1 MATTTIAQLADE
13 LKMPAAMLIEQLTA
27 AGVEKNASEDALTET
42 DKGRLLDYLRKSH
55 GVGASEKKKITLT
68 RKQTSEIK
76 QADSSGKARTI
87 QVEVRKKRV
96 LVQRDP
102 LADLPPQEQDVAPE
116 IAAEPAAA
124 IEVVAEVVA
133 EVVPEIVHV
142 PEPVAPPPVV
152 VDVAVPVAA
161 GPEATAEIAPEP
173 AVVSA
178 APLSVIDEKQ
188 RKIREEESRRH
199 AELRARQL
207 ADHSA
212 RQEREREQA
221 ERERMAVA
229 KVAADKAATEVAAKS
244 ALTAGTLHKPVAKPG
259 EDKKAA
265 KKPAKTAVLGA
276 VAWQGD
282 DAAKKR
288 AIKTRGDV
296 GGASGWRSPKQHR
309 GHSKPAHDDQSAF
322 AAPAESTIREVHVP
336 ETISVGELSHKMSVK
351 AAEVIKTLMKMGQM
365 VTINQVLDQD
375 TAMIVVEEMGHQAIA
390 AKLDDPET
398 FLIQAE
404 AHPDAKPEARAP
416 VVTVMGHVDHGKTS
430 LLDYIRT
437 TRVAAGE
444 SGGITQHIGAYHVET
459 AKGMVTF
466 LDTPG
471 HEAFTAMRA
480 RGAKATDIV
489 ILVVAAD
496 DGVMP
501 QTREA
506 IAHAKAAGVP
516 IVVAINKI
524 DKPEANPE
532 RVTQELVAEQVIP
545 EAYGG
550 DAQFVPVSARTGQ
563 GIDALLD
570 AVLLQAE
577 VLQLTAI
584 KDAPAKGLV
593 IESRLD
599 RGKGTVA
606 TILIQSGTLKRG
618 DMILAGSSFGKV
630 RAMLDENGKSI
641 AEAGPSIPVE
651 IQGLSDVPL
660 AGEEVMAI
668 ADERKAREIAL
679 FRQGKFR
686 DVKLARQ
693 SAAKLETM
701 LDQMGDGDVK
711 NLPLIIK
718 TDVQGSQ
725 EALAQSLTKLST
737 SEVRVQIVHG
747 GVGGISESDVNLA
760 IASKAVIIGFNT
772 RADASVKKLAES
784 NGIDIRYYTI
794 IYEAVD
800 DIKAALSGMLSP
812 ERREQVIGLVDIRE
826 VYKITKVGTVAGCY
840 VLDGSVK
847 RGASARLLRAN
858 VVVWSGELD
867 SLKRFKD
874 DVREVKAGFECGL
887 SLKNHNDIE
896 VGDQLEIFEVQEVAR
911 ALA

>member
-188 RKIREEESRRH
+188 RRIREEESRRH

-336 ETISVGELSHKMSVK
+336 ETISVGELAHKMSVK

-651 IQGLSDVPL
+651 IQGLSDVPM